1 VRDSGV
7 GFKPDDSAKL
17 FTKFSRLHPGTGSTH
32 HGTGLGLFIVHRM
45 MQLAGGRVSAHSDGE
60 GRGAQF
66 VLAWPVAPAER
77 T

>member
-1 VRDSGV
+1 
-7 GFKPDDSAKL
+7 
-17 FTKFSRLHPGTGSTH
+17 
-32 HGTGLGLFIVHRM
+32 